1 MPLDK
6 PTIKIPKNE
15 PIIETDSKSEIRYFN
30 QKYCSIAVKNVLVLR
45 MMVQIQIGKFIIATT
60 VVKKPNAPIKHLAIR
75 ISRISFWIQKAL
87 IPTFERMQK
96 EARLTTNILTKVNSL
111 NVANCYVLV
120 DIASLLIASVIANI
134 NIDTLM

>member
-1 MPLDK
+1 M
-6 PTIKIPKNE
+6 I
-15 PIIETDSKSEIRYFN
+15 
-30 QKYCSIAVKNVLVLR
+30 
-45 MMVQIQIGKFIIATT
+45 VQIQIGKFIIATI

-75 ISRISFWIQKAL
+75 MSRISFWIQKAL

-111 NVANCYVLV
+111 KVAKYYVLV

-134 NIDTLM
+134 NIDTLT